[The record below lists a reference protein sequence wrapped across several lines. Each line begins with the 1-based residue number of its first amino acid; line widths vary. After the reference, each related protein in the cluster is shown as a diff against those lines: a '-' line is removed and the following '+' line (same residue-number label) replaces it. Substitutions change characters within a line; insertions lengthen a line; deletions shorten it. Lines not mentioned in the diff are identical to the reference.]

1 MTLTA
6 NSNNRF
12 LLQLVAFLFRL
23 FGEPVRIEEV
33 DLQGEA
39 LERLEDAAMLR
50 FMNEADRTQK
60 VPLENILSVLRKDNN
75 ASVSQ

>member
-12 LLQLVAFLFRL
+12 LLRLVAFLFRL
-23 FGEPVRIEEV
+23 FGEPVHIGDAV
-33 DLQGEA
+33 PQGEA
-39 LERLEDAAMLR
+39 LELLEDAAMLR
-50 FMNEADRTQK
+50 FMNEADRAQK

-75 ASVSQ
+75 VSVNQ

>member
-23 FGEPVRIEEV
+23 FGEPVRIEEA

-50 FMNEADRTQK
+50 LMNEADRAQK

>member
-23 FGEPVRIEEV
+23 FGEPIRIEETEQ
-33 DLQGEA
+33 QGET

-50 FMNEADRTQK
+50 FMNEADRSQK
-60 VPLENILSVLRKDNN
+60 VPLDNILSVLRKDNN